1 MSSDRDVCFGRR
13 SSTVWPIIIGV
24 LIIFAGLI
32 ELFGGTYAW
41 LNWDTLWPY
50 LMIALGLLIVGNSLY
65 KR

>member
-13 SSTVWPIIIGV
+13 SSTIWPIIIGV

-32 ELFGGTYAW
+32 ELFGGAYAW

-50 LMIALGLLIVGNSLY
+50 LVMALGLLIVGNSLY